1 MAFDALFMACLKTEL
16 ERELIGAKIDKVQQP
31 DKDLIILAFRGK
43 KLLISLNSSNG
54 RVQITNENFENPMT
68 PPMFCMLLRKHL
80 IGGKIVA
87 ITQAPADRV
96 LDFEIEVYELLVS

>member
-43 KLLISLNSSNG
+43 KLLISLNS
-54 RVQITNENFENPMT
+54 
-68 PPMFCMLLRKHL
+68 
-80 IGGKIVA
+80 
-87 ITQAPADRV
+87 
-96 LDFEIEVYELLVS
+96 